1 MLEHIKA
8 YFDRFGT
15 KSCCYEDLQ
24 PYVNAV
30 MSDVETIAGFVS
42 DLRTLVHL
50 DAEGVC
56 IKDAHCIK
64 SITIEV

>member
-56 IKDAHCIK
+56 IKDAHFVGVYA
-64 SITIEV
+64 TEV